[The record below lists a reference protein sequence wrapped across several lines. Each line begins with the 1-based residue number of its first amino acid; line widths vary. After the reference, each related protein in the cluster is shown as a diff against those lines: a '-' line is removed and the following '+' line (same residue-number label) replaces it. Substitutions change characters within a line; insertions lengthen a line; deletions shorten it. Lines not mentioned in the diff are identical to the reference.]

1 MSNSPQGSRGRRLF
15 LRSMVLNSASS
26 HVPKIQKCSFGFS
39 RNVRHVDETD
49 DLRSAK
55 LLLPFRDDLFERGR
69 HRDQYE
75 TAECGIKQCAEQGQF
90 SCSQLFR
97 H

>member
-1 MSNSPQGSRGRRLF
+1 MMSNSPQGSRGRRLF
-15 LRSMVLNSASS
+15 LRSMGLNSASS

-55 LLLPFRDDLFERGR
+55 LFIPFRDDLFERDR
-69 HRDQYE
+69 HRDYV
-75 TAECGIKQCAEQGQF
+75 G
-90 SCSQLFR
+90 SQKFCHLTSKVASFMA
-97 H
+97 

>member
-1 MSNSPQGSRGRRLF
+1 MSNSPQGSPGRRLF

-26 HVPKIQKCSFGFS
+26 HVPKIQKCWFGFS

-55 LLLPFRDDLFERGR
+55 LLIPFRDDLFERDR
-69 HRDQYE
+69 HLD
-75 TAECGIKQCAEQGQF
+75 
-90 SCSQLFR
+90 
-97 H
+97 